1 MNEAGRFPGGNLALA
16 LAATL
21 LASSL
26 GAQEPAYRVII
37 NAANP
42 ATSLKREQVAQLF
55 LNRKVAWSHGPA
67 GDAVDQS
74 MTSPVRDAFSRE
86 ILGMPALG
94 VQNHWRKRLLET
106 KEFPPFVKATDADV
120 ITHVSK
126 VAGGVGYVSGA
137 ASLPDTVKVLQ
148 IPDAIR

>member
-1 MNEAGRFPGGNLALA
+1 MNDAGRFRRNAALA
-16 LAATL
+16 LAAAL
-21 LASSL
+21 LASAA
-26 GAQEPAYRVII
+26 GAQEAAYKVII

-86 ILGMPALG
+86 VLGMPSMG

-106 KEFPPFVKATDADV
+106 KEFPPLVKATDADV
-120 ITHVSK
+120 ITHVAK
-126 VAGGVGYVSGA
+126 VAGGIGYVS
-137 ASLPDTVKVLQ
+137 ASTTLPATVKVLQ
-148 IPDAIR
+148 VPDAIH